1 MVFSH
6 TPSINATSTTLRFL
20 IRKFEAMIP
29 QNIAFLFVLSF
40 FLIVFLQS
48 GLDKVLDYKGNLTFL
63 KSLFKAFFP
72 PTLISVALI
81 SVAILELISGVLCLI
96 GIIDF
101 ILNDNSSI
109 GFLGL
114 IVGSLAL
121 LVLLFG
127 QRFSKNY
134 EGAKTIAI
142 YFILAMI
149 GIVLAQ

>member
-1 MVFSH
+1 
-6 TPSINATSTTLRFL
+6 
-20 IRKFEAMIP
+20 MIP
-29 QNIAFLFVLSF
+29 QNVTFLFVLAF

-48 GLDKVLDYKGNLTFL
+48 GLDKIIDYKGNLAFL
-63 KSLFKAFFP
+63 KNLFKAFFP
-72 PTLISVALI
+72 PPLISVALI
-81 SVAILELISGVLCLI
+81 SVTILEIFSGVLCLV
-96 GIIDF
+96 GIVDF
-101 ILNDNSSI
+101 ILNNNSHI

-127 QRFSKNY
+127 QRVAKNY

-149 GIVLAQ
+149 GIVLA

>member
-1 MVFSH
+1 M
-6 TPSINATSTTLRFL
+6 III
-20 IRKFEAMIP
+20 IRKFETMIP
-29 QNIAFLFVLSF
+29 QNVTFLFVLAF

-48 GLDKVLDYKGNLTFL
+48 GLDKIIDYKGNLAFL
-63 KSLFKAFFP
+63 KNLFKAFFP
-72 PTLISVALI
+72 PPLISVALI
-81 SVAILELISGVLCLI
+81 SVTILEIFSGVLCLV
-96 GIIDF
+96 GIVDF
-101 ILNDNSSI
+101 ILNNNSHI

-127 QRFSKNY
+127 QRVAKNY

-149 GIVLAQ
+149 GIVLA

>member
-1 MVFSH
+1 MNRETFVKGLV
-6 TPSINATSTTLRFL
+6 IIL
-20 IRKFEAMIP
+20 IRRFEAMVP
-29 QNIAFLFVLSF
+29 QNIAFLFVLAF

-48 GLDKVLDYKGNLTFL
+48 GLDKIIDYKGNLTFL
-63 KSLFKAFFP
+63 KSLFKGFFP
-72 PTLISVALI
+72 PPLISVALI
-81 SVAILELISGVLCLI
+81 SVTILELISGVLCLV

-101 ILNDNSSI
+101 ILNNNSHI

-149 GIVLAQ
+149 GIVLA

>member
-1 MVFSH
+1 
-6 TPSINATSTTLRFL
+6 
-20 IRKFEAMIP
+20 MIP
-29 QNIAFLFVLSF
+29 QNVTFLFVLAF

-48 GLDKVLDYKGNLTFL
+48 GLDKIIDYKGNLAFL
-63 KSLFKAFFP
+63 KNLFKAFFP
-72 PTLISVALI
+72 PPLISVALI
-81 SVAILELISGVLCLI
+81 SVTILEIISGVLCLV
-96 GIIDF
+96 GIVDF
-101 ILNDNSSI
+101 ILNNNSHI

-127 QRFSKNY
+127 QRVAKNY

-149 GIVLAQ
+149 GIVLA